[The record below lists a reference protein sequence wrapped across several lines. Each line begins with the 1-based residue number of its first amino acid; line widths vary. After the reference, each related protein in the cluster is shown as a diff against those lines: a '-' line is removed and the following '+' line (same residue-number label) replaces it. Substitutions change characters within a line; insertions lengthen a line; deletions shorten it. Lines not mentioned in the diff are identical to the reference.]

1 MITNT
6 PYYQRYHDGIQ
17 SKLEEVLNGLNPVQ
31 QLFELEKM
39 AMKIRRENSPE
50 VYRSATRFSQKYPK
64 QKEDSND
71 YKR

>member
-6 PYYQRYHDGIQ
+6 PYYQRYYEGIQ
-17 SKLEEVLNGLNPVQ
+17 DRLEEVLKDLTPVQ

-39 AMKIRRENSPE
+39 AMKIRRMNSAD
-50 VYRSATRFSQKYPK
+50 VYAKSMKFAQQHPK